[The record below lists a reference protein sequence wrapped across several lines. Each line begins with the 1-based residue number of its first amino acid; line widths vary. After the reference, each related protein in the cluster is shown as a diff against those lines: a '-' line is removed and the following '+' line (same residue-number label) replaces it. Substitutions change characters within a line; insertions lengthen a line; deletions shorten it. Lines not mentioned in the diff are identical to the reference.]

1 MTNKLEIT
9 HKFEKNEFWATPIW
23 KADFDNIDNIEI
35 EDHLKEVKFSEHRG
49 LLLESTDTPI
59 VSYSSI
65 MKEAILSFY
74 SIDFDPFLIKIKDFK
89 PKFYICKPNGC
100 SSLEHNCMNDQ
111 GQEHD
116 VCFMY
121 FIKVPKEKIPT
132 VSFRDPRSLIL
143 ANSFFYKKNNLNN
156 GMDLEF
162 EPSEGTALVFP
173 SYLQSKINV
182 NLSNEDL
189 IYFKSDMSL
198 VTAGDITEPPEFNE

>member
-1 MTNKLEIT
+1 MTNNLKIT

-89 PKFYICKPNGC
+89 PKFYICKPNGS
-100 SSLEHNCMNDQ
+100 SSLEHSCLFDR

-116 VCFMY
+116 ICLLY
-121 FIKVPKEKIPT
+121 TSPSP
-132 VSFRDPRSLIL
+132 RD
-143 ANSFFYKKNNLNN
+143 
-156 GMDLEF
+156 
-162 EPSEGTALVFP
+162 
-173 SYLQSKINV
+173 
-182 NLSNEDL
+182 
-189 IYFKSDMSL
+189 
-198 VTAGDITEPPEFNE
+198 